1 MALSHLRPHA
11 EAERCRQQNDA
22 ARQAIADL
30 EQARQQFRR
39 AQERVRR
46 VLLACGY
53 VAEGRKKKG
62 THD

>member
-1 MALSHLRPHA
+1 MSASAPEL

-39 AQERVRR
+39 AQAHVRR

-53 VAEGRKKKG
+53 VAEEKKMK
-62 THD
+62 